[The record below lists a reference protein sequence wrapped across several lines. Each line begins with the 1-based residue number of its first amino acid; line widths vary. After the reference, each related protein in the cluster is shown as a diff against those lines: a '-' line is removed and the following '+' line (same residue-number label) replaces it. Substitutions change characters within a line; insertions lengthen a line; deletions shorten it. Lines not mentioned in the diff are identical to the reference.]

1 MPRSFA
7 PLAAM
12 LVLFALFGGCAARPG
27 PELLAPLPPQA
38 QLPGGRQVEMTV
50 ATDRE
55 PDPLHPG
62 NFTSMRSYQMHLAQ
76 YVISIPPGHKA
87 ANIEWSPS
95 RKVDPASSFATL
107 AFTPLP
113 DDYLTAHAR
122 ALDEAGRDNA
132 PGQAARFPAG
142 PDPAG
147 HGPAGHGPAESA
159 NPGSSTQPERS
170 ALPGAQS
177 AQLPA
182 ALAAP
187 KDLPGAPSVSGE
199 QDQLE
204 QAIPASLSS
213 TAGTGTVGTGTVG
226 ASSTVST
233 AADADHAEPGLAAKQ
248 DDDGRVVV
256 FVHGYNNTYAES
268 VLRMAQLMTDNATPG
283 QAILFAWPSDGHLS
297 GYVADKDAATFA
309 RDDLAR
315 LLTTLADTPRYHD
328 ITVIAHSMGCWV
340 TMEALR
346 ELRLTGQDRV
356 LDRLGTV
363 ILAAP
368 DIDLDVF
375 RSQVAAVGHLEPPLT
390 VLTSPDDRALEFS
403 TRLGGGRDRL
413 GALDVRDP
421 RIQELASAYS
431 VQLIDISNMAATD
444 SLNHDRFIGAAA
456 ALKNALS
463 PKKSA
468 NPIRKAG
475 AYVLDAVASVLE
487 APGRIGRA
495 AADRVQ

>member
-7 PLAAM
+7 PIAA
-12 LVLFALFGGCAARPG
+12 LIVLFALLGGCAARPG

-38 QLPGGRQVEMTV
+38 QLQGGRQVEMTV

-62 NFTSMRSYQMHLAQ
+62 NFTSMRSYRMHLAQ
-76 YVISIPPGHKA
+76 YVISIPPVHKA
-87 ANIEWSPS
+87 ANIEWSSS
-95 RKVDPASSFATL
+95 RKVDPAASFATL
-107 AFTPLP
+107 AYTPLSEA
-113 DDYLTAHAR
+113 YLTAHVP
-122 ALDEAGRDNA
+122 ALDEADRGNA
-132 PGQAARFPAG
+132 PGQADRF
-142 PDPAG
+142 
-147 HGPAGHGPAESA
+147 PAGHGPAESA
-159 NPGSSTQPERS
+159 NPIGSMQPDRS
-170 ALPGAQS
+170 ARPDAKS
-177 AQLPA
+177 ASTPA
-182 ALAAP
+182 ALADP
-187 KDLPGAPSVSGE
+187 NSLSEEPSLSGE
-199 QDQLE
+199 QDPFE
-204 QAIPASLSS
+204 QAVPASLPNG
-213 TAGTGTVGTGTVG
+213 AG
-226 ASSTVST
+226 ASSPASSST
-233 AADADHAEPGLAAKQ
+233 EADHAEASLAAKSG
-248 DDDGRVVV
+248 DDGRVVV

-268 VLRMAQLMTDNATPG
+268 VLRMAQLLTDNSPPG

-315 LLTTLADTPRYHD
+315 LLTALADNPRYRD
-328 ITVIAHSMGCWV
+328 ITLIAHSMGCWV

-346 ELRLTGQDRV
+346 ELRLSGQDRV

-487 APGRIGRA
+487 TPGRIGRA